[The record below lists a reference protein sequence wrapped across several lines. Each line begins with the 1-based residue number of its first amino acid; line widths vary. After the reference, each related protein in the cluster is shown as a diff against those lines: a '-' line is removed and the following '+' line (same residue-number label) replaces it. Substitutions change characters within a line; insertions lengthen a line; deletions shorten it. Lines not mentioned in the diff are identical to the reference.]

1 MSSVI
6 GPPTDPP
13 SVGWFAQA
21 FLILFAVAVPRA
33 MSEPFV
39 DWDRLSQV
47 HALLWLAFFSPL
59 MLFTAMG
66 HLLDRLVPLASDDPR
81 IALIPHFSLMLVL
94 WACTFWALAL
104 VVRALWRSNRRHA
117 ARGGA

>member
-1 MSSVI
+1 MNGHTRI
-6 GPPTDPP
+6 A
-13 SVGWFAQA
+13 VGAA
-21 FLILFAVAVPRA
+21 ALALLILLAVAVPLA

-39 DWDRLSQV
+39 ESDRLSQV
-47 HALLWLAFFSPL
+47 HAWLWLAFFSPL
-59 MLFTAMG
+59 MLFPAMG